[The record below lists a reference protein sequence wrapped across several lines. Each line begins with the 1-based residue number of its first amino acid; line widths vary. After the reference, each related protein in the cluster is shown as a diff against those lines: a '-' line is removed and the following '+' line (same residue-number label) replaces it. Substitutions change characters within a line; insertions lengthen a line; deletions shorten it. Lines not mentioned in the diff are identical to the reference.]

1 MKKVRNSI
9 LGIVIMI
16 IMSLICLLVV
26 SFLTYKLKWQADAA
40 MLGITL
46 TYILAGFFGGLGMKW
61 IPLLWKRNKVEIV
74 EKESIGVT
82 EKIVESIL
90 TSALFIILLWIVSLF
105 LTEEGMQFSG
115 RLFIIWMLLM
125 GSVALGRI
133 L

>member
-46 TYILAGFFGGLGMKW
+46 TYILAGFCSGLGMKW

-105 LTEEGMQFSG
+105 LIEEGMQFSG
-115 RLFIIWMLLM
+115 RLFIIWMLLT